1 MPASA
6 PTVTQPLTQMNLGA
20 SRPAHPYQSM
30 ALGLVATQSFPAL
43 VGTADMMLK
52 SAGVHL
58 VGYEKTGGGYCTA
71 VVRGDIASV
80 RLAVQAGV
88 ETAEAFGQY
97 VSSLVLPRPLAN
109 LELVLPI
116 SPSMAVLARLGT
128 PDPEGGQAVGLLE
141 TRGFPALVGAADAML
156 KAADV
161 HLVGY
166 DQIGA
171 GLCTVI
177 LRGRVAD
184 VTIAID
190 AGMEAA
196 SRIGELHAIMVIPRP
211 LEDLVHTLPQT
222 ASPLQELQPLQLPLA
237 MTQRVGELVEVVAQE
252 G

>member
-1 MPASA
+1 MPTSPA
-6 PTVTQPLTQMNLGA
+6 TQTLTQVAVGTSSA
-20 SRPAHPYQSM
+20 AHPYQSM
-30 ALGLVATQSFPAL
+30 ALGLVSTQSFPAL

-88 ETAEAFGQY
+88 ETATAFGQY
-97 VSSLVLPRPLAN
+97 VSSLVVPRPLPN
-109 LELVLPI
+109 LEQVLPI

-128 PDPEGGQAVGLLE
+128 PDPERGQAVGLLE
-141 TRGFPALVGAADAML
+141 TRGFPALVGGADAML

-161 HLVGY
+161 RLVGY
-166 DQIGA
+166 DQLGA

-177 LRGRVAD
+177 LRGQVAD

-222 ASPLQELQPLQLPLA
+222 ASPLQELQPLRLPLT
-237 MTQRVGELVEVVAQE
+237 MNQRVEEWVEIAASE